1 MKFTSIVVAG
11 VVALGLMTTACA
23 KKNANE
29 IVIGEFSGLT
39 GNSASFGIA
48 SHEGFQ
54 MAVDEQNAKGGLLG
68 KKIKLM
74 TEDDQGKP
82 EEARSAVL
90 KLIRRQNAVAILGEF
105 ASSRSIAAA
114 PEAQRAKVPMLS
126 HGSTNPKVTELGDY
140 IFRSCFI
147 DPFQGEAMAKF
158 AYNKLGVRTAAILRD
173 VKNDYSVGLAKFFT
187 QTFEKLGGKIVA
199 DEAYSEG
206 DVEFRAQL
214 TSIKGKNPQAIFIPG
229 YYTEVGLIA
238 QQARSLGLTVPLLG
252 GDGWDSPKTTE
263 IGGKAIDGAYF
274 SNHYAA
280 DDPDPKVQD
289 FIKNF
294 KTKYN
299 KTPDAQAVLAYDA
312 ANLMFDAIT
321 RAGSTD
327 GEQIR
332 AALAATKKFPGVTG
346 LITMDS
352 KRDASKSLVIVQY
365 KNDKPVFVDRV
376 GDNAS

>member
-1 MKFTSIVVAG
+1 MKITSIITAG
-11 VVALGLMTTACA
+11 VVALGLLTVACA
-23 KKNANE
+23 KKNTNE

-54 MAVDEQNAKGGLLG
+54 MAVDEQNAKGGVLG
-68 KKIKLM
+68 KKIRLI

-82 EEARSAVL
+82 EEARAAVL
-90 KLIRRQNAVAILGEF
+90 KLIKRQKVKALLGEF

-114 PEAQRAKVPMLS
+114 PEAQKAGVPMLS
-126 HGSTNPKVTELGDY
+126 HGATNPKVTTFGDY

-158 AYNKLGVRTAAILRD
+158 AYNKLGARTAAILRD
-173 VKNDYSVGLAKFFT
+173 VKNDYSVGLAKYFAE
-187 QTFEKLGGKIVA
+187 TFQKLGGKIVS

-206 DVEFRAQL
+206 DVEFRSQL
-214 TSIKGKNPQAIFIPG
+214 TSIKAKAPQVLFIPG

-238 QQARSLGLTVPLLG
+238 QQTRELGVKVPLLG

-263 IGGKAIDGAYF
+263 IGGKAIDGSYF

-294 KTKYN
+294 QAKYH
-299 KTPDAQAVLAYDA
+299 KVPDAQAVLAYDA
-312 ANLMFDAIT
+312 ANLLFDAIT
-321 RAGSTD
+321 RAGDTD
-327 GEQIR
+327 GLKLR
-332 AALAATKKFPGVTG
+332 DALAATQDYPGVTG
-346 LITMDS
+346 LITMDPQ
-352 KRDASKSLVIVQY
+352 RNAQKSLVIVQY
-365 KNDKPVFVDRV
+365 KNGKPVFVDRV
-376 GDNAS
+376 GA

>member
-1 MKFTSIVVAG
+1 MTSRIFASTIVIATAG
-11 VVALGLMTTACA
+11 LCLFACS
-23 KKNANE
+23 KTNPNE
-29 IVIGEFSGLT
+29 IVIGEFSSLT
-39 GNSASFGIA
+39 GGTASFGIA
-48 SHEGFQ
+48 SHEGFA

-68 KKIKLM
+68 KKIKLA
-74 TEDDQGKP
+74 TEDDQGKS

-90 KLIRRQNAVAILGEF
+90 KLIRRQKAAAILGEF

-114 PEAQRAKVPMLS
+114 PEAQRARVPMLS

-158 AYNKLGVRTAAILRD
+158 AYHTLGVRTAAILRD
-173 VKNDYSVGLAKFFT
+173 VKNDYSVGLAKYFT
-187 QTFEKLGGKIVA
+187 QTFEKLGGKVVA

-214 TSIKGKNPQAIFIPG
+214 TTIKTQNPQAIFIPG

-238 QQARSLGLTVPLLG
+238 QQTRDLGIKALLLG

-280 DDPDPKVQD
+280 DDPDPKVQN
-289 FIKNF
+289 FITNF
-294 KTKYN
+294 RAKYH
-299 KTPDAQAVLAYDA
+299 KVPDAQAVLAYDA

-327 GEQIR
+327 GTKIR
-332 AALAATKKFPGVTG
+332 DALAATRNFPGVTG
-346 LITMDS
+346 LITMNPQ
-352 KRDASKSLVIVQY
+352 RNAQKSLVIVQY
-365 KNDKPVFVDRV
+365 KNGKSVFKERV
-376 GDNAS
+376 NS

>member
-1 MKFTSIVVAG
+1 MKRFSLFA
-11 VVALGLMTTACA
+11 ALLILAACS
-23 KKNANE
+23 KTNPNE
-29 IVIGEFSGLT
+29 IVIGEFSSLT
-39 GNSASFGIA
+39 GGTASFGIA
-48 SHEGFQ
+48 SHEGFA

-68 KKIKLM
+68 KKIKLA
-74 TEDDQGKP
+74 TEDDQGKS

-90 KLIRRQNAVAILGEF
+90 KLIRRQKAAAILGEF

-114 PEAQRAKVPMLS
+114 PEAQRAKIPMLS

-158 AYNKLGVRTAAILRD
+158 AYTTLGLRTAAILRD
-173 VKNDYSVGLAKFFT
+173 VKNDYSVGLAKYFT

-214 TSIKGKNPQAIFIPG
+214 TTLKSKNPQALFIPG

-238 QQARSLGLTVPLLG
+238 QQARSLGLNAPLLG

-280 DDPDPKVQD
+280 DDPDPKVQN

-294 KTKYN
+294 QARYHKV
-299 KTPDAQAVLAYDA
+299 PDAQAVLAYDA

-327 GEQIR
+327 GTKIR
-332 AALAATKKFPGVTG
+332 DALAVTKAFPGVTG
-346 LITMDS
+346 LITMDPQ
-352 KRDASKSLVIVQY
+352 RNAQKSLVIVQY
-365 KNDKPVFVDRV
+365 KDGKPVFKDRV
-376 GDNAS
+376 NS

>member
-1 MKFTSIVVAG
+1 MKRLVSLSLLLLAVACSK
-11 VVALGLMTTACA
+11 T
-23 KKNANE
+23 NSND

-48 SHEGFQ
+48 SHEGFK

-68 KKIKLM
+68 KKIKLV

-90 KLIRRQNAVAILGEF
+90 KLIKRENAKAILGEF

-114 PEAQRAKVPMLS
+114 PEAQRAGVPMLS

-140 IFRSCFI
+140 VFRSCFI

-173 VKNDYSVGLAKFFT
+173 VKSDYSVGLAKYFT

-214 TSIKGKNPQAIFIPG
+214 TSIKAKTPQAIFIPG

-238 QQARSLGLTVPLLG
+238 QQARSLGLNVPLLG

-263 IGGKAIDGAYF
+263 IGGKAIDGSYF
-274 SNHYAA
+274 SNHYAP

-289 FIKNF
+289 FIKAF
-294 KTKYN
+294 QVKYH
-299 KTPDAQAVLAYDA
+299 KVPDAQAVLGYDA
-312 ANLMFDAIT
+312 AMLMFDAIT
-321 RAGSTD
+321 RAGATD
-327 GEQIR
+327 GVKVR
-332 AALAATKKFPGVTG
+332 DALAATKNFPGVTG
-346 LITMDS
+346 LITMDPQ
-352 KRDASKSLVIVQY
+352 RNAQKSLVIVQY
-365 KNDKPVFVDRV
+365 RNDKPVFVDRV
-376 GDNAS
+376 GS

>member
-1 MKFTSIVVAG
+1 MKRLVSLAMLLLVAACSKANTNTIVV
-11 VVALGLMTTACA
+11 
-23 KKNANE
+23 
-29 IVIGEFSGLT
+29 GEFSGLT

-68 KKIKLM
+68 KKIKLV

-90 KLIRRQNAVAILGEF
+90 KLIKRENAKAILGEF

-114 PEAQRAKVPMLS
+114 PEAQRAGVPMLS

-173 VKNDYSVGLAKFFT
+173 VKNDYSVGLAKYFT
-187 QTFEKLGGKIVA
+187 QTFEALGGKVVA

-214 TSIKGKNPQAIFIPG
+214 TSLKGKKPQTIFIPG

-238 QQARSLGLTVPLLG
+238 KQARELNINVPLLG

-274 SNHYAA
+274 SNHYAQ

-294 KTKYN
+294 QAKYH
-299 KTPDAQAVLAYDA
+299 KLPDAQAVLAYDA
-312 ANLMFDAIT
+312 AMLLFDAMT
-321 RAGSTD
+321 RAGATD
-327 GEQIR
+327 GIKIR
-332 AALAATKKFPGVTG
+332 DALAATKNFPGVTG
-346 LITMDS
+346 LITMDPQ
-352 KRDASKSLVIVQY
+352 RNAQKSLVIVQY
-365 KNDKPVFVDRV
+365 KNNKPVFVDRV
-376 GDNAS
+376 GGGA